1 MADIYD
7 YPPGKDQYKKP
18 RLFSPATRKWLIIF
32 LLFFLYMFLRFF
44 VSFKLDWTWFSVLGY
59 DAVFWRTF
67 TGKALVSSGLFT
79 AAFLITYLNIYL
91 IFRLSGKA
99 FRPWLSLVPAFFV
112 AVLAAG
118 NGSQLWMQILK
129 YVHAEP
135 FGITDPQFNLDIGF
149 YVFKLPVLWL
159 IYQIVNVLLLLN
171 IMLTIPLYLFL
182 LLGRMEFSVWF
193 ITKWSLTKEEKR
205 GFAHIGLLLGLFL
218 AWQAVQYK
226 LSAFELLYS
235 QEGSVIGAGAADL
248 GARLPVFNIMMI
260 LSLVVGIFVF
270 FTIRKNIKRAFL
282 SVLVYFVLAAV
293 LTGFFPGF
301 YQKFVVDPDEMGK
314 ELPYLKHNINYT
326 RQAYGLANLTE
337 EEYSVGELTAK
348 DINENRDI
356 IDNIRLLDHRA
367 TKNIYAQ
374 QQENRFYYEFMD
386 VDIDRYTI
394 NGKPKQVFLAARELN
409 KKAVAESMGTFNNLM
424 FKYTHGFGLVMSQA
438 NMMDKTGLPQYLI
451 KDIPPRSSM
460 GEVKEPRIYFGEA
473 THDNIIVNTGLKEY
487 DYPLGDDNQE
497 YLYQGKKGIPLT
509 FLNKVFLS
517 LRDTQFR
524 YFLSDY
530 ITAESQ
536 YLETRNIK
544 ERVKRIAPFLSY
556 DQDPYLVLSQEGDL
570 YYLLD
575 AYTVTDKYPYS
586 QAVDKKGGF
595 NYIRNSV
602 KIVMNAY
609 SGEVDFYLFDEED
622 PLIKVYSN
630 IYPTLFK
637 NKEEMPE
644 ELRAH
649 IRYPEDIFN
658 IQSLMLR
665 DYHMINPSVFFTRE
679 DKWEL
684 GEEVYWDKLQTQEAF
699 YSIIRL
705 PGEEQEEFVI
715 MRVFTPS
722 KKKNMVSWLAARSDG
737 ENYGKLLLYKFPKGV
752 QVPGTAQVE
761 SQIDQDP
768 GISAQLSLWER
779 GGSKVLRGNL
789 LVYPLAGS
797 LLYVEPLYIEA
808 EQTKYPQLK
817 KVFAYYKDTIV
828 MEDTLEQAL
837 TSIFGGSAGR
847 KGTSAEGGNTGKEG
861 NAGRG
866 EYIGLE
872 EQAENTERL
881 RPLVK
886 RLAELQKQG
895 KEKMQAGDWAGYG
908 QVQQEMESVIKEIV
922 EGLN

>member
-1 MADIYD
+1 LADIYD
-7 YPPGKDQYKKP
+7 YPPGKDQYNKP
-18 RLFSPATRKWLIIF
+18 RFFSPTARKWLIIF
-32 LLFFLYMFLRFF
+32 LLFVIYMFLRFF
-44 VSFKLDWTWFSVLGY
+44 VSFKLDWTWFNVLGY

-67 TGKALVSSGLFT
+67 TGKVLVSSGLFM
-79 AAFLITYLNIYL
+79 AGFVITYLNIYF
-91 IFRLSGKA
+91 IFKLSGKS

-118 NGSQLWMQILK
+118 NGSQLWLQILK
-129 YVHAEP
+129 YIHAQP

-149 YVFKLPVLWL
+149 YVFKLPVFWL
-159 IYQIVNVLLLLN
+159 LYRMVNVLLLLN
-171 IMLTIPLYLFL
+171 IMLTIPLYLFF
-182 LLGRMEFSVWF
+182 LLGKIDFSSWLF
-193 ITKWSLTKEEKR
+193 TKRIYSREEKR
-205 GFAHIGLLLGLFL
+205 GFAHLGFLLAFFL
-218 AWQAVQYK
+218 VWQAVQYK

-235 QEGSVIGAGAADL
+235 QEGSVIGAGATDL
-248 GARLPVFNIMMI
+248 GVRLPAFNIMMI
-260 LSLVVGIFVF
+260 LSLVIGVFVF
-270 FTIRKNIKRAFL
+270 FTIRKNMKRAFL
-282 SVLVYFVLAAV
+282 AVAVYFILGAV
-293 LTGFFPGF
+293 LTGFFPSL

-314 ELPYLKHNINYT
+314 ELPYLRHNINYT
-326 RQAYGLANLTE
+326 RQAYGLADLTE
-337 EEYSVGELTAK
+337 EEYPVGELTAK

-386 VDIDRYTI
+386 VDIDRYNI
-394 NGKPKQVFLAARELN
+394 NGKPTQVFLAARELN
-409 KKAVAESMGTFNNLM
+409 KKAVAESMGTFTNLM

-438 NMMDKTGLPQYLI
+438 NIVDKTGLPQYLI

-473 THDNIIVNTGLKEY
+473 TNDNIIVNTGLKEY

-517 LRDTQFR
+517 LRDTQYKYLF
-524 YFLSDY
+524 SNY
-530 ITAESQ
+530 ITAESK
-536 YLETRNIK
+536 YLETRNVK
-544 ERVKRIAPFLSY
+544 ARVKRIAPFLLY

-586 QAVDKKGGF
+586 QAVDKKGTF

-602 KIVMNAY
+602 KVVVNAY
-609 SGEVDFYLFDEED
+609 SGEVDFYLFDKED
-622 PLIKVYSN
+622 PLIKVYRN
-630 IYPTLFK
+630 IYPALFK
-637 NKEEMPE
+637 DKEEMPE
-644 ELRAH
+644 DLRAH

-665 DYHMINPSVFFTRE
+665 DYHMTNPSVFFTRE

-705 PGEEQEEFVI
+705 PGEEQEEFVM

-737 ENYGKLLLYKFPKGV
+737 ENYGKLLLYKFPKGI

-768 GISAQLSLWER
+768 EISAQLSLWER

-837 TSIFGGSAGR
+837 TSIFGSSAGK
-847 KGTSAEGGNTGKEG
+847 KGSSVEEGDAGKEDYTG
-861 NAGRG
+861 IVDQTENA
-866 EYIGLE
+866 
-872 EQAENTERL
+872 ERL
-881 RPLVK
+881 WPLVK
-886 RLAELQKQG
+886 RLSELQKQG

-908 QVQQEMESVIKEIV
+908 QVQQKIESVIKEMM